1 MMPSAARPARGPCPI
16 PARRRGAP
24 CPARSPRPSAATP
37 MTLAPLLLDLL
48 ACPIDK
54 QPLLYLAEYEVLY
67 NPQLRRSYQIRDGIP
82 VMLADQGE
90 TMTGERHRNL
100 LRRAAAGG
108 AVATRQVPVSSL
120 LSDESSG
127 EDAA

>member
-1 MMPSAARPARGPCPI
+1 MSLD
-16 PARRRGAP
+16 
-24 CPARSPRPSAATP
+24 T
-37 MTLAPLLLDLL
+37 LLLNLL

-54 QPLLYLAEYEVLY
+54 QALLYLDEYDVLY
-67 NPQLRRSYQIRDGIP
+67 NPRLHRSYRIRDGIP

-90 TMTGERHRNL
+90 TVTDEQHRNL

-108 AVATRQVPVSSL
+108 AVATLQVPLSSL
-120 LSDESSG
+120 LSDDGSG

>member
-1 MMPSAARPARGPCPI
+1 VSC
-16 PARRRGAP
+16 PARRSR
-24 CPARSPRPSAATP
+24 ARAANL
-37 MTLAPLLLDLL
+37 MSLDPLLLDLL

-54 QPLLYLAEYEVLY
+54 QPLLYLAEYDVLY
-67 NPQLRRSYQIRDGIP
+67 NPRLRRSYQIRDGIP

-90 TMTGERHRNL
+90 TVTAERHRNL

-108 AVATRQVPVSSL
+108 AVATLQVPVSSL
-120 LSDESSG
+120 LIDESSG

>member
-1 MMPSAARPARGPCPI
+1 
-16 PARRRGAP
+16 
-24 CPARSPRPSAATP
+24 
-37 MTLAPLLLDLL
+37 MTLDPLLLNLL

-54 QPLLYLAEYEVLY
+54 QALLYLAEDGVLY
-67 NPQLRRSYQIRDGIP
+67 NPRLRRLYRVP

-90 TMTGERHRNL
+90 TVSDAHHRDL

-108 AVATRQVPVSSL
+108 ALTTLQVALRDVLAGYLADVHASAGPQRRPFADQAAITPHGRAVH
-120 LSDESSG
+120 EETTGSG